1 MITHVQL
8 MQVANVLLNNPTSG
22 YMFKE
27 TVIVKKILNNEEVKI
42 GTKIVRANFVLIIES
57 MP

>member
-1 MITHVQL
+1 